1 MMLEIKNRKRK
12 FSTITEVRSSIFG
25 QLKGLMF
32 SLPLKKQS
40 SLLLKFN
47 KQKNIPIHMLFVF
60 FPIDAV
66 WINSRNNIVHI
77 KRNIKPFTININPK
91 TPSKAILETSKN
103 ATRNLKVGDKLIF
116 TSNNL

>member
-47 KQKNIPIHMLFVF
+47 KQKNL
-60 FPIDAV
+60 
-66 WINSRNNIVHI
+66 
-77 KRNIKPFTININPK
+77 
-91 TPSKAILETSKN
+91 
-103 ATRNLKVGDKLIF
+103 
-116 TSNNL
+116 